1 MRWFCLPLLCL
12 HPLASAQDA
21 PADSTESVHIAIV
34 EEVPRWPGCED
45 VSGTAAQA
53 CTDEGVMRH
62 VVKETKY
69 PGKARRKGIQ
79 GMVYVRFVV
88 ERDGSVGDVEVLRSV
103 HPLLDEE
110 AVRVVKTFPRF
121 SPGLQR
127 GKPVRVSY
135 SLPMNFSL
143 N

>member
-1 MRWFCLPLLCL
+1 MRWFCRPLLCL
-12 HPLASAQDA
+12 PIMASAQDA

-34 EEVPRWPGCED
+34 EDVPSWPWCED

-62 VVKETKY
+62 MVKETKY
-69 PGKARRKGIQ
+69 PNKARRKGIQ
-79 GMVYVRFVV
+79 GMVCVRFVV
-88 ERDGSVGDVEVLRSV
+88 ERDVAVGEVEVLRSV

-127 GKPVRVSY
+127 GKPVRVSF

>member
-12 HPLASAQDA
+12 PLLASAQDT
-21 PADSTESVHIAIV
+21 PADSTETVHLAIV

-62 VVKETKY
+62 VE
-69 PGKARRKGIQ
+69 
-79 GMVYVRFVV
+79 
-88 ERDGSVGDVEVLRSV
+88 
-103 HPLLDEE
+103 
-110 AVRVVKTFPRF
+110 TFPRF

-135 SLPMNFSL
+135 SLPMNFAL